1 MSKKRQLTPRQQEY
15 ADAIIAAGLA
25 GKDEVENAFS
35 QRTEESQ
42 AIITVWGAILS
53 QKRKEE
59 RQEQLRR
66 LRTQEQCAYPG
77 CPNVI
82 KVKRTWEGDP
92 GTPRPT
98 RTLTLT
104 MQMEGWH
111 WDRLSKVENT
121 QTITYQLWGCC
132 AEHQEGIFHLE
143 FTLTPTLVAPV
154 ERPIQYPMTEE
165 EQWRVYELA
174 RKRARDLVEQASHD
188 ANLPHIRRTIA
199 HVAQKE
205 VAALI
210 DASNPERLTDDVE
223 KFRTLYVNEFVEG
236 YLEALRTR
244 KHSHSIFNTPRR

>member
-1 MSKKRQLTPRQQEY
+1 MNKKRQLTPRQREY

-25 GKDEVENAFS
+25 RKDEVENAFS

-66 LRTQEQCAYPG
+66 LQTQEQCAYPG
-77 CPNVI
+77 CSNVI
-82 KVKRTWEGDP
+82 KVKRISTNDL

-98 RTLTLT
+98 RTLELT

-188 ANLPHIRRTIA
+188 ANLPHIRRTIGSLA
-199 HVAQKE
+199 HKE
-205 VAALI
+205 VETLI
-210 DASNPERLTDDVE
+210 ASSDLTRLTDDIE
-223 KFRTLYVNEFVEG
+223 KFRAMYISEFVEG